1 MNPST
6 INIIVIACLILLS
19 MTFIDSI
26 IIMIGGKKLFKKAQ
40 KNEKSAMY
48 PIANLFTVLEI
59 TEMSTFYGILFFVPV
74 VNCVILSI
82 MFYKLGNVFSTS
94 MAFKIGLVLLPIV
107 FFPLLASSDKQYKL
121 ADEEYLLK
129 LDSAKDY
136 SINLLSDEELKEK
149 FKDTEEVKDE
159 VQMMEEVAPYKAKRN
174 DFIEIENS
182 DKEQNDK
189 QKDNIEFVELD
200 ENNKDKKEEKMEII
214 DL

>member
-1 MNPST
+1 
-6 INIIVIACLILLS
+6 
-19 MTFIDSI
+19 
-26 IIMIGGKKLFKKAQ
+26 
-40 KNEKSAMY
+40 
-48 PIANLFTVLEI
+48 
-59 TEMSTFYGILFFVPV
+59 
-74 VNCVILSI
+74 

-94 MAFKIGLVLLPIV
+94 MVFKIGLVLLPIV

-149 FKDTEEVKDE
+149 FKDTEEVKEEPVDSIFKSE